1 MWESD
6 VAVIFEAW
14 LVDEGGGTEI
24 SSKAWT
30 EEGESDVSAS
40 VGDMKPSSRT
50 RRREAERMRGVRG
63 LG

>member
-1 MWESD
+1 MWERD
-6 VAVIFEAW
+6 VAVVFEAW
-14 LVDEGGGTEI
+14 LVDEGGGEEI

-30 EEGESDVSAS
+30 EEGESDVPAS

-50 RRREAERMRGVRG
+50 RRREAERMRWTRG